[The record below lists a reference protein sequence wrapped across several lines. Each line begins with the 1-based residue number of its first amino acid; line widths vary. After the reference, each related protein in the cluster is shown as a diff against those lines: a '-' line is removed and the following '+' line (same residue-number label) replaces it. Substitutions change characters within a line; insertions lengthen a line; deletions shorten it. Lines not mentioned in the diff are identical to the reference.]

1 MINAYYTIEGGLITK
16 IVIYISIEEYPP
28 KSVVQRGVGL
38 LQDFLM
44 ANEVKQIDAR
54 VRVQHCWKWNPPEL
68 GWLKMNVDAGFKDG
82 QASYGFV
89 VRNHIGVFQMAG
101 VGKMEFL
108 STIVHAE
115 MKSFDILK

>member
-54 VRVQHCWKWNPPEL
+54 VRVQHC
-68 GWLKMNVDAGFKDG
+68 
-82 QASYGFV
+82 
-89 VRNHIGVFQMAG
+89 
-101 VGKMEFL
+101 
-108 STIVHAE
+108 
-115 MKSFDILK
+115 